1 MVIGDFLGYSTYGH
15 GAVYTQKP
23 QSQVRPAV
31 TLEAERDP
39 QTPHQYSV
47 TTKPQVIPPPEAAT
61 DVKSSGKKANQNN
74 DPASRA
80 FLAVANYRPTYH
92 RIDIEV

>member
-1 MVIGDFLGYSTYGH
+1 MVIGDFLGYSTYGQ
-15 GAVYTQKP
+15 GSVYTQKP
-23 QSQVRPAV
+23 QAQPRPAV

-39 QTPHQYSV
+39 QTPHQYRV
-47 TTKPQVIPPPEAAT
+47 ATRQELIPPPEAVTEA
-61 DVKSSGKKANQNN
+61 KSSGEKSNRNT

-92 RIDIEV
+92 RIDIKV